1 MNKNLRS
8 IIPVGLYFVTIL
20 SLFLYSF
27 TQIDLSLTFS
37 RIEILRNITTSFQY
51 IGYFNR
57 PLSAYIYVGLLV
69 LLFGFYLYFIKQA
82 LSKKHQLKFF
92 WKIIL
97 ATSAILVLSYNAF
110 SYDLFNYIFDAKI
123 FTYYGLNPYLHKA
136 LDFPADPML
145 SFMRWTHRV
154 YPYGPVWLG
163 ITIPLSYL
171 GQNFFLPTFFLFKIF
186 IAGSYLGSI
195 YLLGKILRKINPA
208 AEPYG
213 VVFFA
218 LNPLVIIES
227 LVSGHLDMVM
237 IFFALFAFYNL
248 INKKYIFSFVL
259 LLFSIGIKFGTVFL
273 LPVFI
278 LVAYLQYK
286 NKKINWQIVAGLL
299 LILMLVTVCVS
310 ANYSG
315 NFQPWYL
322 LLPLAFAALLSHRYF
337 VLIPSVILSFA
348 ALTTYVPY
356 LYLGNW
362 DPPVPTILL
371 SLQIG
376 AVSVSLVVTLF
387 YYLINQK
394 LKIKY
399 QKYI

>member
-1 MNKNLRS
+1 MTDNFRLR
-8 IIPVGLYFVTIL
+8 ITVGLYFVTL
-20 SLFLYSF
+20 LALFLYSF

-37 RIEILRNITTSFQY
+37 RIEFLRNLVNSFQY

-92 WKIIL
+92 WEIIL
-97 ATSAILVLSYNAF
+97 ATSALLVLSYNAF

-123 FTYYGLNPYLHKA
+123 FTHYHLNPYLHKA
-136 LDFPADPML
+136 LDFPGDPML

-171 GQNFFLPTFFLFKIF
+171 GQNFFLPTFFLFKIL

-248 INKKYIFSFVL
+248 INKKYIFAFVL
-259 LLFSIGIKFGTVFL
+259 LLLSIGIKFGTVFL

-278 LVAYLQYK
+278 LVAYLQLK
-286 NKKINWQIVAGLL
+286 NKKIDWQIIAGLSL
-299 LILMLVTVCVS
+299 VLMLVTVFVS

-322 LLPLAFAALLSHRYF
+322 LLPLAFAALLAQGYF

-356 LYLGNW
+356 LYWGNW
-362 DPPVPTILL
+362 DPPVPQILSMLQLASIGL
-371 SLQIG
+371 SLM
-376 AVSVSLVVTLF
+376 LVLVN
-387 YYLINQK
+387 YYLKKKNSKFSI
-394 LKIKY
+394 
-399 QKYI
+399 